1 MLTQILFLL
10 FVLSGFCS
18 LVYQIVWLRLAFR
31 AFGIITPV
39 LSIVVSVFML
49 GLALG
54 SWVSGPIAQRWT
66 RRTRLSPIV
75 LYAAAEAII
84 GISALAVPMV
94 FDAGAS
100 SLLQTGEIDSLSY
113 LAYSAGVLVAALLP
127 ACIAMGS
134 TFPLMLAFTR
144 TAPIA
149 QHNRFSFLYLGNV
162 LGASLGAAAAPLVL
176 IEAFGFRGALR
187 FAALVN
193 FGIAIVS
200 LWLGRRYPYPEPN
213 RAAQPARDV
222 APSAIATP
230 VVDAS
235 SASFALAILF
245 MTGFSS
251 MAMEVVWT
259 RTFTPVIGTYVYSFA
274 GLLFVYL
281 WATWVGSWL
290 YRRHVAAGRV
300 VSTARLMALL
310 AVASLLPIVL
320 NDARIGWHR
329 VAVALTSIFPFCALL
344 GYMTPRLID
353 ESSQDDP
360 ARAGKAYA
368 INVIGCVLGPLAAGY
383 LLLPTLGARLSL
395 VVLALPFAAFIAP
408 LWRSPS
414 LSAAWRPLTATMTT
428 ALVVVSIFLNVS
440 YEDGPQ
446 GVQAEIRRDHTAT
459 VVSFGD
465 GLTKQLLV
473 NGIGITSQ
481 TPLTKLMAH
490 MPLAFHG
497 NAQSMAVICFGMGT
511 TYRSA
516 LTWDVQIAAV
526 DLARSVPEAFP
537 YYFDDARELLKHP
550 KGRIVVDDGRRFLHR
565 TSERFD
571 VITIDPPP
579 PVEAAGSSLLYSTDF
594 YELLKTRLKPGG
606 IVKQWSPGG
615 DELINSAIAR
625 SLVESFDFVVA
636 FRSIEFHGIHFAAS
650 MSPIRVPSVDA
661 FVSRLPAAAKV
672 DLVEWNSGERRDLRT
687 FVKAVLDRKVDVGA
701 LLHPDPDIVITDDR
715 PFNEYYF
722 LRRARARAGQALD

>member
-10 FVLSGFCS
+10 FVLSGFSS

-31 AFGIITPV
+31 SFGIITPV

-54 SWVSGPIAQRWT
+54 SWTSGPIADRWM
-66 RRTRLSPIV
+66 RRTQRSPMY

-84 GISALAVPMV
+84 GLSALVVPTV

-100 SLLQTGEIDSLSY
+100 SLLQAGEIDSLSY
-113 LAYSAGVLVAALLP
+113 LAYSAAVLVAALLP
-127 ACIAMGS
+127 ACIAMGA

-149 QHNRFSFLYLGNV
+149 GDHRFSFLYLGNV

-176 IEAFGFRGALR
+176 VEAFGFRGALR

-193 FGIAIVS
+193 VGIAGIS
-200 LWLGRRYPYPEPN
+200 LWLGGRYPYRQPD
-213 RAAQPARDV
+213 RAARAATDQPRPGDSL
-222 APSAIATP
+222 PSADSTP
-230 VVDAS
+230 AS
-235 SASFALAILF
+235 LALAILF

-290 YRRHVAAGRV
+290 YRRHVTAGRV
-300 VSTARLMALL
+300 VSTARLIALL

-344 GYMTPRLID
+344 GYMTPRLVD
-353 ESSQDDP
+353 EYSQDDP
-360 ARAGKAYA
+360 ALAGKAYA
-368 INVIGCVLGPLAAGY
+368 TNVIGCVLGPLAAGY
-383 LLLPTLGARLSL
+383 VLLPTMGARLSL
-395 VVLALPFAAFIAP
+395 VVLAAPFAAFLPP

-414 LSAAWRPLTATMTT
+414 LAGVWRPFTATLTAV
-428 ALVVVSIFLNVS
+428 LVVVSIFFNVS

-459 VVSFGD
+459 VVSFGE
-465 GLTKQLLV
+465 GMTKQLLV

-481 TPLTKLMAH
+481 TPITKLMAH
-490 MPLAFHG
+490 VPLAFHG
-497 NAQSMAVICFGMGT
+497 NARSMAVICFGMGT

-516 LTWDVQIAAV
+516 LTWDVQITAV

-537 YYFDDARELLKHP
+537 YYFDDARDLLAHP

-565 TSERFD
+565 TSDRFD
-571 VITIDPPP
+571 IITIDPPP
-579 PVEAAGSSLLYSTDF
+579 PLEAAGSSLLYSTDF
-594 YELLKTRLKPGG
+594 YELLKTRLNPGG
-606 IVKQWSPGG
+606 ILKQWSPGG
-615 DELINSAIAR
+615 DELVNSAIAR

-636 FRSIEFHGIHFAAS
+636 FRSFEFHGVHFAAS
-650 MSPIRVPSVDA
+650 MSPIQVPSVDE
-661 FVSRLPAAAKV
+661 FVSRLPPAAKV
-672 DLVEWNSGERRDLRT
+672 DLVEWNAGERRDVRS
-687 FVKAVLDRKVDVGA
+687 FVEQVLERRIDVSA
-701 LLHPDPDIVITDDR
+701 LLNPNPDVVITDDR
-715 PFNEYYF
+715 PFNEYYL
-722 LRRARARAGQALD
+722 LRKARARAARALD